1 MAKCKEKSYI
11 VTKSEIIE
19 KVKEDFSSYKTLGN
33 VVITRHCRFCLTYF
47 RE

>member
-11 VTKSEIIE
+11 VTKSEIVE
-19 KVKEDFSSYKTLGN
+19 KVKEDFSSYKTLAN
-33 VVITRHCRFCLTYF
+33 AVITRHSRFCLTYV